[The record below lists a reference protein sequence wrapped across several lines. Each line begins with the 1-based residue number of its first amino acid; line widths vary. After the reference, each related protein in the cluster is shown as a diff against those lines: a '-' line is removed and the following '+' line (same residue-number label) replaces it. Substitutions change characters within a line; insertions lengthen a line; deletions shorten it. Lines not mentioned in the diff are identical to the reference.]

1 MSEFTGFMFSVLEML
16 NYIAK
21 SKEKKGEHEII
32 VVTVNP
38 KEKSSFE
45 LIVQY
50 MKSLAENTPI
60 LIFQNSSSNY
70 IQELVKK
77 FIEIFSLDLEKIST
91 WEIFPSKKNPCLFLK
106 ISEEKVIISQIFL
119 IYGLEA
125 LAESLKPRGG
135 DFGYKKERL
144 YENLGRDF
152 LNFVD
157 FIDSFKLK
165 NIQIG
170 TKKGVEIDLVG
181 ILDHYLLLIS
191 CKSYSFIENLNKLDL
206 ERRWYDLP
214 SIKKL
219 NVKRFN
225 KARFHFLT

>member
-91 WEIFPSKKNPCLFLK
+91 WEIFPSKKNPCLF
-106 ISEEKVIISQIFL
+106 
-119 IYGLEA
+119 Y
-125 LAESLKPRGG
+125 
-135 DFGYKKERL
+135 
-144 YENLGRDF
+144 
-152 LNFVD
+152 
-157 FIDSFKLK
+157 
-165 NIQIG
+165 
-170 TKKGVEIDLVG
+170 
-181 ILDHYLLLIS
+181 
-191 CKSYSFIENLNKLDL
+191 CK
-206 ERRWYDLP
+206 
-214 SIKKL
+214 
-219 NVKRFN
+219 
-225 KARFHFLT
+225 